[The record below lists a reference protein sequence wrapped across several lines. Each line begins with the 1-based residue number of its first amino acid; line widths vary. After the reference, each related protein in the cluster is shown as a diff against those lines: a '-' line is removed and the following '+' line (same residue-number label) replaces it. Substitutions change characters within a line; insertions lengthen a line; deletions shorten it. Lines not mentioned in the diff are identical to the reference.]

1 MTSIARLHTATQLM
15 KFYYPSRAILHEK
28 ESSMQIIL
36 QFEADLA
43 IQSSSCVVELWSE
56 LPVWFFSLVI
66 PYALGGKKS
75 KTNLKMC
82 TICKMPWSIQSARS
96 LKQSVKV

>member
-43 IQSSSCVVELWSE
+43 IKSASYAVELG
-56 LPVWFFSLVI
+56 LNFQFGFF
-66 PYALGGKKS
+66 P
-75 KTNLKMC
+75 
-82 TICKMPWSIQSARS
+82 
-96 LKQSVKV
+96 